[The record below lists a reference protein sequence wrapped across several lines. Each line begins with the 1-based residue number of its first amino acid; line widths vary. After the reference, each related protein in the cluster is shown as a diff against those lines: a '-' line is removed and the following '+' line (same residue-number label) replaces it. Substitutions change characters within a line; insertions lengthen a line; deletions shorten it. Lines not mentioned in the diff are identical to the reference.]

1 MKIGKIA
8 DWAKNTREMS
18 ISGIKLKPMQIAI
31 INCNLA
37 NDVLVNLPTG
47 FGKSML
53 FQYPASTLINK
64 CIIVFVPLRALLW
77 DSLK

>member
-1 MKIGKIA
+1 MQLK
-8 DWAKNTREMS
+8 
-18 ISGIKLKPMQIAI
+18 GINLKAMQVAI
-31 INCNLA
+31 INCNYKH
-37 NDVLVNLPTG
+37 DVLVNLPTG

-53 FQYPASTLINK
+53 FQYPASKLKDK